1 MPKTDLLKMM
11 NEWENRIVFAYDDI
25 SENDVEIKEK
35 LDTLSDTISDLI
47 DLLN

>member
-1 MPKTDLLKMM
+1 MSKTDLLKMM